1 MRESSLAGRGG
12 GAAAPVKIPPDS
24 LMLCNLA
31 ARGCRAVGA
40 RTSKAGERAS
50 GRAKPG
56 GSGVVARLEGNARR
70 QALAGLKGWKE
81 EANRDAISKEFR
93 FADFNRAFAFMTQ
106 VALKAERMDHHP
118 EWSNV
123 FNRVSV
129 LLSTHDCGGLS
140 QRDIDLARFIDTL
153 AS

>member
-1 MRESSLAGRGG
+1 M
-12 GAAAPVKIPPDS
+12 
-24 LMLCNLA
+24 
-31 ARGCRAVGA
+31 
-40 RTSKAGERAS
+40 
-50 GRAKPG
+50 
-56 GSGVVARLEGNARR
+56 VARLEGDARR
-70 QALAGLKGWKE
+70 LALAGLKGWKE
-81 EANRDAISKEFR
+81 EASRDAISKEFR

-123 FNRVSV
+123 YNRVSV

-140 QRDIDLARFIDTL
+140 QRDVDLARFIDTL